1 LRLTTN
7 RRVVAMS
14 NNYWDEEDDEDQDT
28 QEYAGDGSDLLKKL
42 RKAKRADE
50 KRIKELTEQLEGLS
64 KVQRERVVKE
74 VLAKKGVNEK
84 AARLVLKD
92 LDDVNEESVSN
103 WLDDN
108 ADLFGIKVAEQ
119 EAPVNQQELAR
130 LRQQDVLTQGALTP
144 DRGLDVEQRLNQA
157 TSAEELLSI
166 LQSQQQ

>member
-1 LRLTTN
+1 
-7 RRVVAMS
+7 MS
-14 NNYWDEEDDEDQDT
+14 NNYWEEEDDEDQDT

-50 KRIKELTEQLEGLS
+50 KRIKELTEQLEGLT

-74 VLAKKGVNEK
+74 VLEKKGVNEK

-157 TSAEELLSI
+157 TSTEELLSI